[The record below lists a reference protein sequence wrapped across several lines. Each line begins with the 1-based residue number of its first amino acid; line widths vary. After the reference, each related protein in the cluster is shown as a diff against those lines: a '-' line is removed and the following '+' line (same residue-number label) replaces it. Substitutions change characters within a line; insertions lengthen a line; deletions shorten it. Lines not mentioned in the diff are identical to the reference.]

1 MSGGEAGP
9 VKAPY
14 KSPGL
19 AAHRGIWVVRLIKTL
34 EGRLPRCL
42 ASQRPKLL
50 RFLNTEKYA
59 GEPHIYH
66 SSLLSSFAQFF
77 RHYWNKCKYKILCSN
92 LNGMTNLRLQNTN
105 LKLYCLN
112 SQQELT
118 EIKLNMRA
126 CFVKSVGIWKHRS
139 RQNSRIY
146 CLTLYE
152 KKA

>member
-1 MSGGEAGP
+1 MSSQADKDIGG
-9 VKAPY
+9 APAQV
-14 KSPGL
+14 PCFT
-19 AAHRGIWVVRLIKTL
+19 AAKITQVSQYRKICRRATYLSFVIIIKFCTILQTL
-34 EGRLPRCL
+34 
-42 ASQRPKLL
+42 
-50 RFLNTEKYA
+50 
-59 GEPHIYH
+59 
-66 SSLLSSFAQFF
+66 
-77 RHYWNKCKYKILCSN
+77 YWNKCEYKILCSN
-92 LNGMTNLRLQNTN
+92 LNGMTNIRSQNTN

-126 CFVKSVGIWKHRS
+126 CFVKSVGIRKHRS